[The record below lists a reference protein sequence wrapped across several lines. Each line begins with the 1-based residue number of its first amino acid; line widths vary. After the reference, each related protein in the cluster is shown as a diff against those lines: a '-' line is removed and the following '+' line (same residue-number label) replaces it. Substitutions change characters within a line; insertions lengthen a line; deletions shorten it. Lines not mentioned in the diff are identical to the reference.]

1 MRTRTVGL
9 CNRRPKVEMM
19 CRPWDK
25 SRYTEYYDLEKQAK
39 KLSKQLLQSKDK
51 STDCPDPSL

>member
-1 MRTRTVGL
+1 
-9 CNRRPKVEMM
+9 M